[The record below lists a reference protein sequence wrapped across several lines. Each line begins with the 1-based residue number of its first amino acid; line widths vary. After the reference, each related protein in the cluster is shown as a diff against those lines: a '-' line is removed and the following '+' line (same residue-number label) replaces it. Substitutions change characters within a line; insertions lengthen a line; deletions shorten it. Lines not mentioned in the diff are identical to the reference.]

1 MSFHGNQ
8 IVAAE
13 LTDQPSSLDIAEQ
26 VLQQRLEEIVT
37 ILSLENRGKKKIYDD
52 IVSLVEKILI
62 QSALNRSNQV
72 KSAAASFLGINRN
85 TLHNKMEKLGIAAD
99 RPLD

>member
-13 LTDQPSSLDIAEQ
+13 LIDQPSSMDIAEQ

-37 ILSLENRGKKKIYDD
+37 ILSLENRGRKKIYDD
-52 IVSLVEKILI
+52 VVSLVEKILI
-62 QSALNRSNQV
+62 RSALNRSNQV

-85 TLHNKMEKLGIAAD
+85 TLHNKMEKLGIAPD
-99 RPLD
+99 RPIG

>member
-13 LTDQPSSLDIAEQ
+13 LTGQPSSLDIAEQ

-37 ILSLENRGKKKIYDD
+37 ILSLENRGRKKIYDD

-99 RPLD
+99 RPII

>member
-1 MSFHGNQ
+1 MSFQGNQ

-13 LTDQPSSLDIAEQ
+13 LRDPHSSLDIAER
-26 VLQQRLEEIVT
+26 VLQQRLDEIIT

-85 TLHNKMEKLGIAAD
+85 TLHNKMEKFGITAD
-99 RPLD
+99 RSLD